1 MDGMSIGP
9 RELSDS
15 CVTETVMPRPDA
27 PDAMW
32 QHTLRRP
39 ISSIGTGLHTG
50 RRIALSLV
58 PAPVDTGIIFR
69 RTDLDGRI
77 IPAVY
82 DHVVDTRLST
92 VIGDAAPSSPL
103 RVATIEHLMSA
114 LCGCGID
121 NAYIDLDGPE
131 VPVFDGSASE
141 FMFLLDC
148 AGRERQAAARPT
160 LEILRTVRVEDG
172 DAFAELSPPTT
183 DGLTISMSIEFA
195 APAIGRQIFSARVCA
210 ASFRRDLENCRTFT
224 LRHEIDALHAAGL
237 ARGGSLENAI
247 VVDGDRILNPTGL
260 RRPDEFVRHKV
271 VDVIGDLYL
280 SGAMIHGDFH
290 GHKSGHTLN
299 NRLLRALMAD
309 TTAWRLHG
317 APLHKGQIGRVAA

>member
-1 MDGMSIGP
+1 
-9 RELSDS
+9 
-15 CVTETVMPRPDA
+15 MPRPDA

-50 RRIALSLV
+50 RRISLSLS
-58 PAPVDTGIIFR
+58 PAPVGTGIIFR
-69 RTDLDGRI
+69 RTDLENRI
-77 IPAVY
+77 IPATY

-92 VIGDAAPSSPL
+92 VIGDPSPTSAL

-121 NAYIDLDGPE
+121 NAYVDLDGPE

-148 AGRERQAAARPT
+148 AGRERQSAGRPT

-172 DAFAELSPPTT
+172 DAFAELSPPST
-183 DGLTISMSIEFA
+183 DGLNISMSIDFA
-195 APAIGRQIFSARVCA
+195 AQAIGRQIFSARVCA
-210 ASFRRDLENCRTFT
+210 SSFRRDLENCRTFT
-224 LRHEIDALHAAGL
+224 LRQEIDALHAAGL
-237 ARGGSLENAI
+237 ARGGSLDNAI
-247 VVDGDRILNPTGL
+247 VVDDDRILNPTGL

-280 SGAMIHGDFH
+280 AGAVIHGDFH

-299 NRLLRALMAD
+299 NRLLRTLMAD
-309 TTAWRLHG
+309 TAAWRLHG
-317 APLHKGQIGRVAA
+317 VPLHRGQIGRAAA